1 MAYVAQERT
10 LLGLLLSLGRANK
23 TRPAASVTV
32 DTVSTKIISRNKKRR
47 SLVLTNTGANPIFIG
62 INEAAVANQGI
73 YLLNGGGVW
82 EMDSYTYTNKTIYG
96 IAIGGVSNIA
106 IQEFE

>member
-10 LLGLLLSLGRANK
+10 LLGLLLSLGRPKKA
-23 TRPAASVTV
+23 RPSTFVTV
-32 DTVSTKIISRNKKRR
+32 DTTSTKIIDRNKKRKG
-47 SLVLTNTGANPIFIG
+47 LVLTNTGANPIFIG

-82 EMDSYTYTNKTIYG
+82 EMDNVTYTNKTIYG
-96 IAIGGVSNIA
+96 IAIGGASNVS